1 MVTRRKVCTVIVRTV
16 YDRHRA
22 PGQPAAPIPKER
34 DRMTNRRLR
43 LLRLLLLIGVP
54 LLVVVG
60 GAFVWQRGGRWVST
74 ENAYVKADIAQI
86 SPQVGGRVMEI
97 GIRDHEQVKAGMV
110 LLRIDPE
117 PYQLALAKAE
127 AALDMVR
134 QQVDTA
140 RAVFRETQ
148 SELGEVQAQA
158 LYLAKQL
165 QRQQSLA
172 AAGAVSATTLEKA
185 QNDASV
191 ANDRLLV
198 VRRRLD
204 RVLTALGGDPNV
216 VTDDLAMVRDKIADR
231 DRAALD
237 LTRTTLT
244 APLDGVLV
252 NMKLQLGEEVKPA
265 TPLFVIV
272 ADHRPWI
279 EVNMK
284 ETDLTHVHIGQ
295 KARVVLDTY
304 PDEVWDGVV
313 QSISP
318 AAGSEFAILPPQ
330 NASGNWVKV
339 VQRLPVKIRLLPH
352 QGESVLRAGMT
363 ATVDV
368 DTNQQRSIGQVLGRL
383 LGRGTAK
390 AADRP

>member
-1 MVTRRKVCTVIVRTV
+1 
-16 YDRHRA
+16 
-22 PGQPAAPIPKER
+22 
-34 DRMTNRRLR
+34 MTNRRLR
-43 LLRLLLLIGVP
+43 LLRLLLLVGVP

-97 GIRDHEQVKAGMV
+97 GIRDHEQVKAGTV
-110 LLRIDPE
+110 LFRIDPE

-172 AAGAVSATTLEKA
+172 ATGAVSATTLEKA

-216 VTDDLAMVRDKIADR
+216 VADDLAMVRDKIADR

-272 ADHRPWI
+272 ADHRPWV

-295 KARVVLDTY
+295 QARVVLDTY

-368 DTNQQRSIGQVLGRL
+368 DTNQQRSIGQVLGWL